1 MSPSVG
7 VRVRYGLNDL
17 SVCIPLVRIGVCDSV
32 LNGFG
37 GSGGSG
43 GIPFVRVGI
52 GNSLGCV
59 SFV

>member
-7 VRVRYGLNDL
+7 VRVGYGLNDL
-17 SVCIPLVRIGVCDSV
+17 NLCIPLVRIGVCDSV

-37 GSGGSG
+37 GSSG

-59 SFV
+59 SLV